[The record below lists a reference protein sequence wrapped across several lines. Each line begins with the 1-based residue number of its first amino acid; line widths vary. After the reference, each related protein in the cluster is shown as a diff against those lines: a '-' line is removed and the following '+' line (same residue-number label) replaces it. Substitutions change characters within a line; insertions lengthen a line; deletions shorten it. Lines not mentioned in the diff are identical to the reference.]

1 ERPMHIPDHVCRGK
15 RSKSDKS
22 SAILKHII
30 LNLAAQHTERA
41 SIRSLSKLVGL
52 EHSTICLYIRRG
64 AFSESAAKRITEHFP
79 NHSIKA
85 ADLMDPLALL
95 GKSPG

>member
-1 ERPMHIPDHVCRGK
+1 MQIPDHVCRGK
-15 RSKSDKS
+15 RSKNEKS

-52 EHSTICLYIRRG
+52 EHSTICIYIRRG
-64 AFSESAAKRITEHFP
+64 AFSELAANRIAQRFA
-79 NHSIKA
+79 SDGIKA
-85 ADLMDPLALL
+85 EHLMSPLALL
-95 GKSPG
+95 NKSPG